1 MNTDK
6 QADDIVNMIDS
17 FMSNGG
23 GHINV
28 TVNNDGEV
36 TLDKKVS
43 VANSL
48 DCAKGDM
55 ACSVPT
61 LFEGMD
67 ADINDEK

>member
-6 QADDIVNMIDS
+6 QADDIVGMIDD

-23 GHINV
+23 GHVNV
-28 TVNNDGEV
+28 TVNNEGG
-36 TLDKKVS
+36 VS
-43 VANSL
+43 LEKRVAVANSL

-61 LFEGMD
+61 LFEGLD
-67 ADINDEK
+67 GDIRDD